1 LGFAPPR
8 IVKGGGKVKEIG
20 ICIVTRTSREQA
32 LSCLTSIYGETS
44 GLDVDVVIVDND
56 SRDGTADD
64 IRLKFPSARLIQNDQ
79 NLGFSRAV
87 NQGLKVLNAR
97 YYLLLNPDAIILD
110 RAIEKLIRFMDE
122 TPQAGIC
129 IPKVLNSDGTLQY
142 QCRRGE
148 ARPWE
153 VFSYFLG
160 LARLFPNDPRFTGY
174 LLNHLDNDKISE
186 VKAVSGSCMMIRR
199 EVVEQVGYLDERY
212 FAYQED
218 TDYCFHARRA
228 GWKVYYAPVAQVTH
242 YGGKGGSSVN
252 PYFSVYQWH
261 RSYYLYYRKN
271 LARDYPFW
279 FHPFYYLAMLAKMA
293 INLVVLL
300 LSREKIV
307 GTRKPS

>member
-1 LGFAPPR
+1 MMKSL
-8 IVKGGGKVKEIG
+8 G
-20 ICIVTRTSREQA
+20 ICIVTRHSRGEVLEC
-32 LSCLTSIYGETS
+32 LSSLFEKGR
-44 GLDVDVVIVDND
+44 GVDLQVVVVDNN
-56 SRDGTADD
+56 SQDGTIEE
-64 IRLKFPSARLIQNDQ
+64 IRDKFPAVNLILNNE

-87 NQGLKVLNAR
+87 NQGLKTLDVR

-110 RAIEKLIRFMDE
+110 GALQTIIRFMED

-129 IPKVLNSDGTLQY
+129 IPKVLNRDGTLQY

-160 LARLFPNDPRFTGY
+160 LARLFPNDQRFTGY
-174 LLNHLDNDKISE
+174 LLNHLDNDKVNE
-186 VKAVSGSCMMIRR
+186 VKAVSGSCMLIRR
-199 EVVEQVGYLDERY
+199 EVVEQIGYLDERY

-218 TDYCFHARRA
+218 TDYCFHARQV
-228 GWKVYYAPVAQVTH
+228 GWKIYYVPTAQVIH
-242 YGGKGGSSVN
+242 YGGRGGSSVN
-252 PYFSVYQWH
+252 PYFGVYQWH

-271 LARDYPFW
+271 LAKDYPFW
-279 FHPFYYLAMLAKMA
+279 FHPLYYFVMFVKMTL
-293 INLVVLL
+293 NLMVVL

>member
-1 LGFAPPR
+1 MNSL
-8 IVKGGGKVKEIG
+8 G
-20 ICIVTRTSREQA
+20 ICIVTRQSKEEV
-32 LSCLTSIYGETS
+32 LECLASLFEKSLGMD
-44 GLDVDVVIVDND
+44 LQVVVVDNN
-56 SRDGTADD
+56 SQDGTIEE
-64 IRLKFPSARLIQNDQ
+64 IRLKFPNVKLILNNE

-87 NQGLKVLNAR
+87 NQGLKVLDAR
-97 YYLLLNPDAIILD
+97 YYLLLNPDTIILD
-110 RAIEKLIRFMDE
+110 NALQTIIQFMED

-129 IPKVLNSDGTLQY
+129 IPKILNRDGTLQY

-160 LARLFPNDPRFTGY
+160 LARLFPNDRRFTGY

-186 VKAVSGSCMMIRR
+186 VKAVSGSCMLIRR
-199 EVVEQVGYLDERY
+199 EVTEQIGYLDERY

-218 TDYCFHARRA
+218 TDYCVHARQG
-228 GWKVYYAPVAQVTH
+228 GWKVYFVPTAQVIH
-242 YGGKGGSSVN
+242 YGGRGGSGVN
-252 PYFSVYQWH
+252 PYFGVYQWH

-271 LARDYPFW
+271 LAKDYPFW
-279 FHPFYYLAMLAKMA
+279 FHPFYYFAMLAKMM
-293 INLVVLL
+293 INLMVVL